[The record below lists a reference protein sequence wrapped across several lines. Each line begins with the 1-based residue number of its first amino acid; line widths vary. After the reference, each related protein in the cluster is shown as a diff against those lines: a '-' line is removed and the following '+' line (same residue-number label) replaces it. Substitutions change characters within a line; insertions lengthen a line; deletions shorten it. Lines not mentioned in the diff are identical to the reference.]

1 MNLIRYI
8 TQKSLYLL
16 YIGCFIIFV
25 IQMAVLIYNRMN
37 PSQTI
42 SSASQ
47 KQLADLEFPVIF
59 KICIKPA
66 FDDEEL
72 NKAGYSS
79 SYDYFLGCSKYDGHL
94 LGWAGH
100 TEDGRAVSNVS
111 GCRYSRQNHQI
122 LFLLLYLF
130 LLQIFNNVWSQM
142 LTAT

>member
-1 MNLIRYI
+1 MRPNLSVIFSACDSTRPWERGRMNFIRYI
-8 TQKSLYLL
+8 AQKSLHLL

-25 IQMAVLIYNRMN
+25 IQVAVLIYNRMN

-42 SSASQ
+42 SSTSQ
-47 KQLADLEFPVIF
+47 KQLADLKFPVIF

-72 NKAGYSS
+72 NEAGYSS

-94 LGWAGH
+94 MGWAGH

-111 GCRYSRQNHQI
+111 G
-122 LFLLLYLF
+122 
-130 LLQIFNNVWSQM
+130 
-142 LTAT
+142 